1 MKDLEIE
8 FLVNSD
14 GRGKLVSLE
23 SGKNIPFEIKRVY
36 YIYDTKDIARGFHAH
51 KNLQQVLICVSGSCA
66 VTLDDGEVKEKFLL
80 NNPSHGLFVGNM
92 VWREMHDFSE
102 NCVMMVLAN
111 DYYNEEDYIRD
122 YEGFLSDRQINT
134 LTPKFH
140 KHETSI
146 VESNSIG
153 INTTIWAYSHI
164 FPKAVIGEN
173 CNINDHT
180 LIENDVVLGNNVTV
194 KSGVHIWDGVRVENN
209 VFIGP
214 SVVFT
219 NDLTP
224 RSKRYPSHYKR
235 TYLKEYSSVGA
246 NVTIVAG
253 VTVGEYAMIGAGA
266 VITKDVPP
274 HSLWYGN
281 PAKFRGYVCTCGS
294 KLSDEFYC
302 DVCDKSLKETLNR
315 YKG

>member
-1 MKDLEIE
+1 MNDLEIE

-14 GRGKLVSLE
+14 DRGKLVSLE

-36 YIYDTKDIARGFHAH
+36 YIYDTKDVSRGFHAH
-51 KNLQQVLICVSGSCA
+51 KNLQQVLICISGSCV
-66 VTLDDGEVKEKFLL
+66 VTLDDGEVKKEFLL
-80 NNPSHGLFVGNM
+80 KNPNHGLYVGNM
-92 VWREMHDFSE
+92 VWREMHDFSD
-102 NCVMMVLAN
+102 NCVLMVLAN
-111 DYYNEEDYIRD
+111 DYYNEKDYIKEYD
-122 YEGFLSDRQINT
+122 SFLSELNKNSEQS
-134 LTPKFH
+134 FY
-140 KHETSI
+140 KHDTSI

-153 INTTIWAYSHI
+153 KNTTIWAYSHV
-164 FPKAVIGEN
+164 FPGAVIGEN

-180 LIENDVVLGNNVTV
+180 LIENDVVLGNNVTI
-194 KSGVHIWDGVRVENN
+194 KSGVHMWDGVRVENN

-224 RSKRYPSHYKR
+224 RSKRYPSHYKK
-235 TYLKEYSSVGA
+235 TYLKENSSIGA

-253 VTVGEYAMIGAGA
+253 VTIGEYAMIGAGA
-266 VITKDVPP
+266 VVTKNVPP
-274 HSLWYGN
+274 HNLWYGN

-302 DVCDKSLKETLNR
+302 NVCDINLTETLNK